1 MRSLIVHEAT
11 LFDDP
16 PAQPGLTPD
25 PKDDYIVALARAAG
39 VDFIVSGDR
48 HLPDMAAPQPPV
60 VGQRVF
66 LALLDATE
74 RR

>member
-1 MRSLIVHEAT
+1 VRSLIVHEAT